1 MATVY
6 SGAVVAR
13 TPCSAPLHACIA
25 TVPQDWRL
33 ENDVDS
39 VLERPHPHFDT
50 FKRAYRHGVHCRAL
64 DGQPVFIEVVGGFKA
79 AYQAFKDA
87 GAPEDAGILHSVY
100 INEWMVKDTTP
111 EALPRGKCY
120 KIVDAKGLGLSDFR
134 HPAMTFARQV
144 RHGIDERLMMAWC
157 WLDDGLMRD

>member
-1 MATVY
+1 MPPTITAT
-6 SGAVVAR
+6 AV
-13 TPCSAPLHACIA
+13 
-25 TVPQDWRL
+25 QDWRL
-33 ENDVDS
+33 ENDVDT
-39 VLERPHPHFDT
+39 VLDRPHPHFHT
-50 FKRAYRHGVHCRAL
+50 FKQAYRHGVHCRAL

-100 INEWMVKDTTP
+100 INEWMIKDTTP
-111 EALPRGKCY
+111 GVLPRGKCY

-144 RHGIDERLMMAWC
+144 RWQIRWQICWQSGI
-157 WLDDGLMRD
+157 G